1 MTRGR
6 LTLLLVLFFLA
17 LAIPTSILVYQAYGQ
32 LKWEAFYQHQ
42 RLARELSRRID
53 SDFRDLIER
62 EEKRPISDYEFLNV
76 TGSDDTA
83 FLQRS
88 PLSEFPQQ
96 ARTPGLLGYF
106 QVDASGRL
114 RTPIVPAYGI
124 SSIELR
130 QREQQEGRIRGILD
144 QNRLVGKS
152 DLAATPA
159 AELLQAEEE
168 VAREP
173 RADSPMLSS
182 DLDSSSTALEL
193 PKLESQGQSMFDE
206 LAARKSSAPAP
217 SAAPVEQV
225 KDLKLED
232 RYQVA
237 AGTASETEDLEL
249 KKQAAAKRS
258 RKEKFN
264 LPRTLAEEENSVQ
277 KNFAESEEDMA
288 FGDTRFPDQQAI
300 RIQTFESE
308 VEPME
313 FALLD
318 SGHFVLFRRVWHQDE
333 RYVQGILFDQASF
346 IERLIAPAFR
356 ESELST
362 MSKLIVAYRGA
373 ILRSFALDYG
383 RQYRPGAGQESSELL
398 YQARLIAPFGDIEL
412 VYTLA
417 RLPIGAGGQ
426 VIMWSAL
433 VLAIVLVGGCFML
446 LRLGQRQLA
455 LARQQQDF
463 VSAVSHELK
472 TPLTSIRMYGEML
485 REGWADEAKRKSYYD
500 FIFHEAERLTRLI
513 NNVLQLAR
521 MSRNEQTANLGA
533 FRVGDVLAELKPRL
547 ESQLEPSGFELG
559 ISAGNDVDELSIRID
574 SDWFLQIFIN
584 LVDNAVKFSANA
596 ERRRVDLDYR
606 QLRDGRIQFSV
617 RDYGPGIAPGPGAG
631 AAAGERDAGRG
642 RRGQLRTG
650 RRVSP
655 ALQTSDLTICLS
667 GGPTGSIPQ
676 LVKFVLWRHFVSAVY
691 LCFAVT
697 VHPSCINNLDMLRP
711 IAIFSRAINKGSLCP
726 DQFCAE
732 FDTSAVTM
740 ICIKILP

>member
-114 RTPIVPAYGI
+114 RTPIVPADNAANYGI

-426 VIMWSAL
+426 VILWSAL

-472 TPLTSIRMYGEML
+472 TPLTSIRMYREML

-513 NNVLQLAR
+513 NRRISAR
-521 MSRNEQTANLGA
+521 SGSVMCWLNSSRGSSRNWNPLDSSSGYP
-533 FRVGDVLAELKPRL
+533 LATTSTSYR
-547 ESQLEPSGFELG
+547 SG
-559 ISAGNDVDELSIRID
+559 SI
-574 SDWFLQIFIN
+574 
-584 LVDNAVKFSANA
+584 A
-596 ERRRVDLDYR
+596 
-606 QLRDGRIQFSV
+606 
-617 RDYGPGIAPGPGAG
+617 
-631 AAAGERDAGRG
+631 
-642 RRGQLRTG
+642 TG
-650 RRVSP
+650 SCRSSSTWSTTQSSFP
-655 ALQTSDLTICLS
+655 PTQS
-667 GGPTGSIPQ
+667 GGASI
-676 LVKFVLWRHFVSAVY
+676 STTA
-691 LCFAVT
+691 
-697 VHPSCINNLDMLRP
+697 SCAMAESSFRY
-711 IAIFSRAINKGSLCP
+711 AITA
-726 DQFCAE
+726 Q
-732 FDTSAVTM
+732 V
-740 ICIKILP
+740 